1 MADQYWKSRFDTP
14 LKIVVAMG
22 FVAWLGGVCL
32 YLVRLAEL
40 RRLGSIVGVPVLSV
54 RDEIQLVALPVE
66 HLENEVRMRWRLCA
80 NRRQRNLAGTSGAV
94 YFGREIDELLLFS
107 ALTRC

>member
-1 MADQYWKSRFDTP
+1 NQYWKSRFDTP